1 MPTSHTPSIKCE
13 DGSKRFA
20 WLHNVV
26 VSDRYWLQIYADESQ
41 QIHKAMADLKA
52 GVTDTESWKQ
62 SLSLSPRRSPVPSLS
77 PLPVAPVTPVPAPS
91 ITVAAPAWLAQYE
104 MKPAT
109 PRNISLSPRP
119 RSPSSHDLQQ
129 RDPCLTD
136 SATKWDTSLS
146 NSQSPPPEP
155 QPPSVGLLLRSKIS
169 KSTQDAIRGSMAD
182 VITR

>member
-1 MPTSHTPSIKCE
+1 M
-13 DGSKRFA
+13 
-20 WLHNVV
+20 
-26 VSDRYWLQIYADESQ
+26 SDRYLLQIYADESQ
-41 QIHKAMADLKA
+41 QIHSAMATLKA
-52 GVTDTESWKQ
+52 GVADTQSWKQ
-62 SLSLSPRRSPVPSLS
+62 SLSRSPRRSPVHSLS
-77 PLPVAPVTPVPAPS
+77 PRPMAPVTPVTAPS
-91 ITVAAPAWLAQYE
+91 TTVGYGQQNAIEAPAWLAQYE

-109 PRNISLSPRP
+109 PRRNISLSPRP
-119 RSPSSHDLQQ
+119 RSPSSHELQQ

-136 SATKWDTSLS
+136 STTKWNTSLS